1 MSKILNRAFQ
11 AVLLRR
17 KPFTEAFFDGEST
30 ADAALLVAMVSAA
43 TYVGGLLLRFGGSF
57 SVTVLLRLVLGGV
70 TSWLILGFA
79 TWLASN
85 KLFQGSGSAQTML
98 GLQGLAVLPLLLDI
112 VGSRIVGAI
121 ALVWYL
127 AILVIATREA
137 ANLEAKNAVVSV
149 LIGLAA
155 AALIRAILNVPFA
168 AFSSIF

>member
-1 MSKILNRAFQ
+1 MAKIFNRAVQ
-11 AVLLRR
+11 AALLRR

-30 ADAALLVAMVSAA
+30 ADAALLVAIVSAA
-43 TYVGGLLLRFGGSF
+43 TYLGLVVRFGGSF

-121 ALVWYL
+121 ALIWYL
-127 AILVIATREA
+127 AILVVATREA

-168 AFSSIF
+168 AFSSVF

>member
-1 MSKILNRAFQ
+1 MAKILNRAVQ
-11 AVLLRR
+11 AALLRR

-43 TYVGGLLLRFGGSF
+43 TYVGRVLGLGGSF
-57 SVTVLLRLVLGGV
+57 SLTVLLRLVLGGV

-85 KLFQGSGSAQTML
+85 KLFQGGGSPQTML

-127 AILVIATREA
+127 AILVVATREA

-168 AFSSIF
+168 AFSSVF

>member
-1 MSKILNRAFQ
+1 MAKIFNRAVQ
-11 AVLLRR
+11 AALLRR

-43 TYVGGLLLRFGGSF
+43 TYVGLVLRVGGSF

-112 VGSRIVGAI
+112 VGSRIVGAV
-121 ALVWYL
+121 ALIWYL
-127 AILVIATREA
+127 AILVVATREA

-168 AFSSIF
+168 AFSSVF